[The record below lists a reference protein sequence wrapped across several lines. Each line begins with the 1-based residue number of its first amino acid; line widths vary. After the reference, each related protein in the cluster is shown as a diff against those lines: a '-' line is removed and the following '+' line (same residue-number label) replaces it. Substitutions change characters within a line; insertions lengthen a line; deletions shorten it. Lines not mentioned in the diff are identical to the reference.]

1 MIIYFN
7 KLFYSL
13 IHWVS
18 ILFLVLCGGVEGKK
32 ENALFVCRKL
42 TVGIHFFLGAL
53 SQLK

>member
-1 MIIYFN
+1 MIYFN

-32 ENALFVCRKL
+32 KKTLCRKL
-42 TVGIHFFLGAL
+42 TVDIHFILGAL

>member
-32 ENALFVCRKL
+32 KKTLYLFVGSL
-42 TVGIHFFLGAL
+42 LLIFIL
-53 SQLK
+53 S